1 MSKVVYPPAIVFHF
15 EGLWEEKLPVPD
27 GANQVKY
34 IDFATSEALSPLG
47 CLFWLPNA
55 APVACCFALTTEAS
69 VAPLQILVRV
79 ALIYSG
85 VAIGSVATRSRLGL
99 GRSKVID

>member
-15 EGLWEEKLPVPD
+15 ECLWEEKLPVPD

-34 IDFATSEALSPLG
+34 IDFATLG

-69 VAPLQILVRV
+69 VAPLQILFRV